1 MQLLTGGLSS
11 GGSASLLTFGLEPTM
26 GGAIAEYL
34 EPDIVLMIRSFA
46 TPLLISAENIALP
59 VEP

>member
-1 MQLLTGGLSS
+1 MNLLTGGLSNS
-11 GGSASLLTFGLEPTM
+11 GNGSLLTFGLESTM

-46 TPLLISAENIALP
+46 TPLLITAENIALP